1 MLLKERVLVERSIDR
16 FLRGSGLVAAPSEM
30 RLIRLTG
37 GVASDVW
44 KVETP
49 EQTVVVKKAL
59 PRLRVPQTW
68 KVPVSRSTSEV
79 EWMLEAGTVV
89 PGAVPRILARDAEMG
104 MFAMTYFDP
113 TRYPVWKQELRCGR
127 VDPPFAG
134 QVGGTI
140 AAVHAATAGSTDVA
154 ARFAN
159 DDIFYSIR
167 VEPYLEATARIHQD
181 LAEPLLGLARE
192 TLASKRALVHGDISP
207 KNILVGPSGPVFL
220 DAECAWF
227 GEPAFDLAFCLN
239 HLLLKCIWIP
249 AARET
254 LLASFDLLAA
264 SYLAGVDWEPSADI
278 EARTARLL
286 PALLLAR
293 VDGKSPV
300 EYLVADDDKG
310 RVRRVA
316 RALLA
321 LPPVRLADLKRAW
334 AREISG

>member
-1 MLLKERVLVERSIDR
+1 MAERSIAG
-16 FLRGSGLVAAPSEM
+16 FLRDSGLVAAPSEA
-30 RLIRLTG
+30 RLIPLTG

-49 EQTVVVKKAL
+49 EHTVVVKRAL
-59 PRLRVPQTW
+59 PQLRVAQTW
-68 KVPVSRSTSEV
+68 KVPVSRSASEV
-79 EWMLEAGTVV
+79 EWMLEAGTVI
-89 PGAVPRILARDAEMG
+89 PDAVPRILARSTETG

-113 TRYPVWKQELRCGR
+113 IRYPVWKHELRRGR
-127 VDPPFAG
+127 VDPGFAG
-134 QVGGTI
+134 QVGRTM

-159 DDIFYSIR
+159 DATFHAIR
-167 VEPYLEATARIHQD
+167 IEPYLEATARIHQD
-181 LAEPLLGLARE
+181 LAEALLRLAQE
-192 TLASKRALVHGDISP
+192 TLSSKRALVHGDISP

-249 AARET
+249 TAREA

-264 SYLAGVDWEPSADI
+264 SYLASVNWEPSADI
-278 EARTARLL
+278 ELRTACLL

-300 EYLVADDDKG
+300 EYLVADDDKD

-316 RALLA
+316 RELVA
-321 LPPVRLADLKRAW
+321 LPPVRLADMKQAW